1 MIYLCLRERG
11 KEKEICFFRRKM
23 PRKGNGSFNQGGGG
37 DEGRMM
43 KQLFFFSMRRQRLEK
58 IKKQLPIAQSVT
70 QWLFISTT
78 DALVIKSL

>member
-11 KEKEICFFRRKM
+11 KEKEICFFFRRKM

-43 KQLFFFSMRRQRLEK
+43 KQLFFFYAKTETGK
-58 IKKQLPIAQSVT
+58 DKKQFSIAQSVT

-78 DALVIKSL
+78 DALIIKSL

>member
-43 KQLFFFSMRRQRLEK
+43 KQLFFFLCEDRDWKR
-58 IKKQLPIAQSVT
+58 
-70 QWLFISTT
+70 
-78 DALVIKSL
+78 